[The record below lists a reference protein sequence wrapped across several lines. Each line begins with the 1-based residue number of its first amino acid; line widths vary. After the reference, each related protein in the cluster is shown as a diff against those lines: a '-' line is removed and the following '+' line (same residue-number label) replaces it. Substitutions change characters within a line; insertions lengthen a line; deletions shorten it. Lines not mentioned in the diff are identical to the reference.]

1 MHVHQVQCFLA
12 ITELHTSATSA
23 AVLVASAF
31 VSLPTFCCAHF
42 LPIPLAY
49 SILMLSVMRP
59 CSIQDQCMHDP
70 SHASFPVVAPFSVGR
85 APPTSGSTLPCSTPT
100 TLTGILGAQ
109 VNVLK
114 CKVFR
119 VKQPFLL
126 PIPFAPPFNASHAP
140 LLLSFTRFCI

>member
-1 MHVHQVQCFLA
+1 MEGRSEGKWEIVACSPSSVFPCHFLD
-12 ITELHTSATSA
+12 IIKLLTSA
-23 AVLVASAF
+23 AVLVTSAF

-70 SHASFPVVAPFSVGR
+70 SHASFPIVAPFSVGR

-119 VKQPFLL
+119 VKQSFRL
-126 PIPFAPPFNASHAP
+126 PISLAPSFHA
-140 LLLSFTRFCI
+140 